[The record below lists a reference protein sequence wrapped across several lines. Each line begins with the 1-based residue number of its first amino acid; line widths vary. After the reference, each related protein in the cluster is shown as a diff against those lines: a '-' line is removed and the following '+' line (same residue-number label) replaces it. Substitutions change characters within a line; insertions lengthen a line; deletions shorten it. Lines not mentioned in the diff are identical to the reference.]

1 MQELTRVG
9 QTRTF
14 EDDDDE
20 VANAI
25 LGGPAGE
32 RDSVNQLSQQQKH
45 SEQHPE
51 FDHFNPVLRASALT
65 NSSVVARTDTP
76 QPSTSE
82 AAYATTTTTI

>member
-32 RDSVNQLSQQQKH
+32 RDSVHQLSQQQH